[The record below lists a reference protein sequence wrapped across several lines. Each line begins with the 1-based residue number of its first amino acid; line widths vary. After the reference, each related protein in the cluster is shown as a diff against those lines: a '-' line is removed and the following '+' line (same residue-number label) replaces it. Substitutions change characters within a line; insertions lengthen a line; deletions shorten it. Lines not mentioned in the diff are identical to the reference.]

1 MNHRIAVAVAAT
13 ALIALPAT
21 AQAHVSLHPNV
32 VPAGANAT
40 IDLRVPNEQT
50 SAKTVKVAVQFPP
63 GFLDVVSGYIPG
75 WSAEVKTEKLATPV
89 KTDEGTVDSQVTEVT
104 WTADSTADG
113 LPPERF
119 LNFPFLTAF
128 PDQSGKVL
136 TFKTVQ
142 TYSNGDVSRWIG
154 TPESESPAPTLD
166 VTAAGGALQD
176 VAGSE
181 TGPPAPAKLAAA
193 TGGATVTATKTTV
206 VKPSDGASKGLGIA
220 ALIAGLLGVLLG
232 GIALARARRGRVE
245 GATG

>member
-1 MNHRIAVAVAAT
+1 MQHRRITVALASAA
-13 ALIALPAT
+13 ALALPAS

-63 GFLDVVSGYIPG
+63 GFLDVMSGSIPG

-89 KTDEGTVDSQVTEVT
+89 KTPDGTVDSQVSEVV
-104 WTADSTADG
+104 WTADSTAQG
-113 LPPERF
+113 LPPAQF
-119 LNFPFLTAF
+119 LDIPFFTMV
-128 PDQSGKVL
+128 PDQAGRSL

-154 TPESESPAPTLD
+154 AADSDSPAPTLD

-176 VAGSE
+176 IAGSE
-181 TGPPAPAKLAAA
+181 TGPPPPSKLAAA
-193 TGGATVTATKTTV
+193 GGGVSVNATKATV
-206 VKPSDGASKGLGIA
+206 VKTTSGASKGLGIA
-220 ALIAGLLGVLLG
+220 ALIAGVLGVILG
-232 GIALARARRGRVE
+232 GVALARSGRK
-245 GATG
+245 GQAAA

>member
-1 MNHRIAVAVAAT
+1 MSHRIAVAVAAT
-13 ALIALPAT
+13 VLIAVPAT

>member
-1 MNHRIAVAVAAT
+1 MSHRIAVAVAT
-13 ALIALPAT
+13 TVLIAVPAT

-75 WSAEVKTEKLATPV
+75 WSSEVKTEKLATPV
-89 KTDEGTVDSQVTEVT
+89 KTDGGTVDTQVSEVV
-104 WTADSTADG
+104 WTADSTAQG

-119 LNFPFLTAF
+119 LTIPFLTVVPAKA
-128 PDQSGKVL
+128 GKVL
-136 TFKTVQ
+136 AFKTVQ

-154 TPESESPAPTLD
+154 TPESDSPAPTLD

-193 TGGATVTATKTTV
+193 TGGAAVTATKTTV

-232 GIALARARRGRVE
+232 GIALARAGRGE
-245 GATG
+245 ADAA

>member
-13 ALIALPAT
+13 VLIAVPAT

-75 WSAEVKTEKLATPV
+75 WSSEVKTEKLATPV
-89 KTDEGTVDSQVTEVT
+89 KTDEGTVDTQVSEVV
-104 WTADSTADG
+104 WTADSTAQG

-119 LNFPFLTAF
+119 LNIPFLTVV
-128 PDQSGKVL
+128 PDQAGKVL
-136 TFKTVQ
+136 AFKTVQ

-154 TPESESPAPTLD
+154 TPESDSPAPTLD

-193 TGGATVTATKTTV
+193 TGGAAVTATKTTV

-232 GIALARARRGRVE
+232 GIALARAAGHDKAE
-245 GATG
+245 TA

>member
-1 MNHRIAVAVAAT
+1 MMRRRIAFVLAAT
-13 ALIALPAT
+13 ALLAFPAG
-21 AQAHVSLHPNV
+21 ARAHVSLHPNV

-40 IDLRVPNEQT
+40 VDLRVPNEQE
-50 SAKTVKVAVQFPP
+50 SAKTTKVAVQFPP
-63 GFLDVVSGYIPG
+63 GFLDVVTGYIPG

-128 PDQSGKVL
+128 PDQAGQVL

-154 TPESESPAPTLD
+154 TPDSESPAPTLD
-166 VTAAGGALQD
+166 VTTAGGALQD

-181 TGPPAPAKLAAA
+181 TGPPLPSKLAAA
-193 TGGATVTATKTTV
+193 TGGATVTASKTTV
-206 VKPSDGASKGLGIA
+206 VKQSSGASKGLGIA
-220 ALIAGLLGVLLG
+220 ALIAGLVGILLG
-232 GIALARARRGRVE
+232 AVALGRSRRRG
-245 GATG
+245 GATGA

>member
-1 MNHRIAVAVAAT
+1 MIRRIPIALAAA
-13 ALIALPAT
+13 ALVALPAT

-32 VPAGANAT
+32 IPAGANAT
-40 IDLRVPNEQT
+40 VNLRVPNEQEK
-50 SAKTVKVAVQFPP
+50 AATVKVAVKFPP
-63 GFLDVVSGYIPG
+63 GFLDVISADMPG
-75 WSAEVKTEKLATPV
+75 WTVDVQTEKLATPV
-89 KTDEGTVDSQVTEVT
+89 KTDEGTVTTQVTKVV
-104 WTADSTADG
+104 WTAKSASDG
-113 LPPERF
+113 GPPGRF
-119 LNFPFLTAF
+119 INVSFLTAF
-128 PDQSGKVL
+128 PDQAGKVL

>member
-1 MNHRIAVAVAAT
+1 MRRRPAVALAAT
-13 ALIALPAT
+13 ALLALPAS

-63 GFLDVVSGYIPG
+63 GFLDVVTGHLPG
-75 WSAEVKTEKLATPV
+75 WSTEVKTEKLATPV
-89 KTDEGTVDSQVTEVT
+89 KTDEGTVDSQVTEVV

-113 LPPERF
+113 GPPAQF
-119 LNFPFLTAF
+119 VNLPFLTAF
-128 PDQSGKVL
+128 PDQAGRML

-154 TPESESPAPTLD
+154 TSDSDSPAPTLD
-166 VTAAGGALQD
+166 VTAAGSALQD

-181 TGPPAPAKLAAA
+181 TGPPPPSGLAAA
-193 TGGATVTATKTTV
+193 TGGATVTATKATV
-206 VKPSDGASKGLGIA
+206 VKQSSGASKGLGIA
-220 ALIAGLLGVLLG
+220 ALLAGLVGVLLG
-232 GIALARARRGRVE
+232 ALALARSRRGE
-245 GATG
+245 GDAA